1 MKEKIER
8 GRGYLTGIIAL
19 VFMII
24 GYQTALFVHH
34 AAVMKITANR
44 DEPDTVYIYKYHD
57 PQPGRESALTSKSS
71 SAGAGTATN
80 RGAPEVK
87 RKNAEHSERAEAVR
101 ANIPRKRVETF
112 RFNPNTVSEEDLC
125 RLGFSPKQAASIIA
139 YRNKG
144 GKYRRK
150 ADFAASFVVSDSIYA
165 RLEPYIDIPLTDLNT
180 ADSAALD
187 ALPGIGGWYAAK
199 IIEYRDALHGFSYK
213 EQLMDIRNFDQEK
226 FDALSDLIIV
236 GKDHMTPYELWSLP
250 ADSLRKHPYIGDYA
264 AEGILLYRNHNQKKD
279 WTVEGLIKAGVL
291 DPEYAARLERCLIA
305 VP

>member
-1 MKEKIER
+1 MRYPNFGIPFLFVTMKTDKER
-8 GRGYLTGIIAL
+8 KGFSQSFVMGVIAL
-19 VFMII
+19 VFLLT
-24 GYQTALFVHH
+24 GYQTALLIHD
-34 AAVMKITANR
+34 AAVTKIAANR
-44 DEPDTVYIYKYHD
+44 DMPDTVYIYKNDETHL
-57 PQPGRESALTSKSS
+57 PPPEAEREIVYA
-71 SAGAGTATN
+71 
-80 RGAPEVK
+80 RHAPK
-87 RKNAEHSERAEAVR
+87 AEAVR
-101 ANIPRKRVETF
+101 RNVPYPKTESF
-112 RFNPNTVSEEDLC
+112 PFDPNTVSVEELC
-125 RLGFSPKQAASIIA
+125 RLGFTPKQAQSIDN
-139 YRNKG
+139 YRKKG
-144 GKYRRK
+144 GRFRRK
-150 ADFAASFVVSDSIYA
+150 GDFARSFVVSDSIYA

-226 FDALSDLIIV
+226 FDALADLIIV
-236 GKDHMTPYELWSLP
+236 GEDHMTPYELWSLP

-291 DPEYAARLERCLIA
+291 DPEYAAKLERCLIA